1 MLVGFYHEKIP
12 AMIYPKKIIDEVR
25 DHLVRNHQ
33 TIAVAESV
41 TAGHLQAALST
52 ANDAALFFQGGITAY
67 NLGQKCRRLSIE
79 PIHAEACD
87 CVSEK
92 ISGDMA
98 LSICRLFT
106 SDYGIGITGYATPAP
121 EKSINELFA
130 WLAVAHHDRI
140 IFSKKIEP
148 GDNTAFDA
156 QVMYTRRV
164 LEELVNVVS
173 GVEVA
178 P

>member
-1 MLVGFYHEKIP
+1 
-12 AMIYPKKIIDEVR
+12 MIYPKEIVDQVR
-25 DHLVRNHQ
+25 EHLIQSRQ

-92 ISGDMA
+92 IAADMA
-98 LSICRLFT
+98 LNACKLFV
-106 SDYGIGITGYATPAP
+106 SDYGIGVTGYATPVP
-121 EKSINELFA
+121 EKGINDLFA
-130 WLAVAHHDRI
+130 FVAIAHRGEI
-140 IFSKKIEP
+140 ILSKKIDP
-148 GDNTAFDA
+148 GAGKAFDA
-156 QVMYTRRV
+156 QVIYTRLA
-164 LEELVNVVS
+164 LEELAHVVAGF
-173 GVEVA
+173 GVT

>member
-1 MLVGFYHEKIP
+1 
-12 AMIYPKKIIDEVR
+12 MIYPKKIVDQVR
-25 DHLVRNHQ
+25 EHLIQSRQ

-79 PIHAEACD
+79 PIYAEACD

-92 ISGDMA
+92 IAADMA
-98 LSICRLFT
+98 LSACELFV
-106 SDYGIGITGYATPAP
+106 SDYGIGVTGYATPAP
-121 EKSINELFA
+121 EKGITDLFA
-130 WLAVAHHDRI
+130 FVAIAHRGEI
-140 IFSKKIEP
+140 IVSKKIDP
-148 GDNTAFDA
+148 GADKAFDA
-156 QVMYTRRV
+156 QVTYARLA
-164 LEELVNVVS
+164 LEELAHVVA
-173 GVEVA
+173 GFEVT